1 MNPKVSL
8 THAVSQPKMLDR
20 GKVLL
25 LIEIHLEARERKR
38 TCDDE
43 KVGNISALI
52 IIIKLVENAVIIRNE
67 K

>member
-1 MNPKVSL
+1 MDPKVSL

-52 IIIKLVENAVIIRNE
+52 RIIQLL
-67 K
+67 